1 MLAVAAVV
9 WFVLRPPS
17 CSAPDQ
23 APVWLAGLY
32 VLERLAYSAWMTEVG
47 TEVPPTEAEGGLG
60 PRRITLAC
68 PRLVIRQRNSAL
80 AGDLFV
86 NAVVPPAVPGSTIC

>member
-1 MLAVAAVV
+1 MALLLTARRQRYTERTRATP
-9 WFVLRPPS
+9 RPPS

-32 VLERLAYSAWMTEVG
+32 ALERLAYSTWMTEVD
-47 TEVPPTEAEGGLG
+47 TEVPPTEAQGVLG

-68 PRLVIRQRNSAL
+68 PEARHS
-80 AGDLFV
+80 
-86 NAVVPPAVPGSTIC
+86 STQQ